1 MNQST
6 EYAVYLRKSRKDEEA
21 EARGEGETLSRHLTM
36 LTDLA
41 RKNGHRF
48 TGVYREIVS
57 GESISGRPEMSRLLQ
72 DVAAGRWAGVY
83 CTEIERLARGNTMD
97 QGRVAEAFQLSHTR
111 IITLSKQYDPDN
123 EYDNEYF
130 EFGLFMARREYKAI
144 NRRIQAGRKQSVT
157 EGRYIYARTPY
168 GYRRVKIPDG
178 KGYTM
183 AIEEDEAEVV
193 RRVFRQYADTSAG
206 LAVIARQ
213 LREEHTPVGLYG
225 KDWTECRLHRMV
237 NNEQYMGMI
246 RDGREKQVKVM
257 EDGQIRKKRITTKEY
272 TLVDGL
278 HPAIIDRE
286 TFDACQRKLK
296 APRPRGN
303 STTPGFNV
311 RQGIP
316 KNDGK
321 YRANPLAGLIICG
334 ECGHVMRRKA
344 ACGYQRARLF
354 CRTGGCP
361 TVATYYDDVEQAIL
375 STLRSWMEAAEVGEE
390 AKTGSP
396 INAAKNRLNALRR
409 ERAAAEEQLNRLYDL
424 VERGV
429 YTDEMFTVRHATLKS
444 RMTELDGQI
453 VEADRQARPKYA
465 TPEQLHDQIKTLLA
479 AYDAAD
485 AARKNRMLKQCISKV
500 IYRKEQR
507 GNTINGRVLVDGN
520 HFDLEIYPR
529 INSCND

>member
-48 TGVYREIVS
+48 SGVYREIVS
-57 GESISGRPEMSRLLQ
+57 GESISGRPEMTRLLQ

-206 LAVIARQ
+206 LTVIARQ
-213 LREEHTPVGLYG
+213 LREEHTPIGLFG
-225 KDWTECRLHRMV
+225 KGWTESRLHRILT
-237 NNEQYMGMI
+237 NEQYLGMV
-246 RDGREKQVKVM
+246 RDGKDKQVKVM
-257 EDGQIRKKRITTKEY
+257 EDGRIRKKRVVTKEY

-303 STTPGFNV
+303 DSTPGYNAK
-311 RQGIP
+311 QGIP

-321 YRANPLAGLIICG
+321 YRANPLVGLIICG
-334 ECGHVMRRKA
+334 ECGHVMRRKGA
-344 ACGYQRARLF
+344 NYRQPPILF
-354 CRTGGCP
+354 CHTPECP
-361 TVATYYDDVEQAIL
+361 TVSTYFGEVEQAIL
-375 STLRSWMEAAEVGEE
+375 STLRSWMEAAEVGDE
-390 AKTGSP
+390 AQTVSP

-409 ERAAAEEQLNRLYDL
+409 ERAATEEQLNRLYDL

-429 YTDEMFTVRHATLKS
+429 YTDEMFTVRHAVLNN

-453 VEADRQARPKYA
+453 IEAERQARPKYA
-465 TPEQLHDQIKTLLA
+465 TPEQLHDQIKTLLS
-479 AYDAAD
+479 AYDTAD
-485 AARKNRMLKQCISKV
+485 AAQKNRMLKGCISKV

-507 GNTINGRVLVDGN
+507 GSTIHGRVMVDGN
-520 HFDLEIYPR
+520 HFELEIYPR
-529 INSCND
+529 INTWED